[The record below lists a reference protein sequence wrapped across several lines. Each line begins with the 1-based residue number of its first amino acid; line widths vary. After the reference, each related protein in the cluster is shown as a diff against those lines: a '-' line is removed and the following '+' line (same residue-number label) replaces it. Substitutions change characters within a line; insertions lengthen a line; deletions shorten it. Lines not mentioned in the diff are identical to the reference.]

1 MNKKMIIMDIDG
13 VLADLEGRLVEH
25 LVACYGKDADI
36 NRNMYAI
43 EDRYADFPE
52 ILDAALSFVIDPN
65 CYYPLEPIMDGL
77 VFVERAISNG
87 YPVQFL
93 SSRPKSSLEFTVRW
107 LRKYLLNYDETLGAK
122 CLDGNK
128 ARVILKDYKVLIA
141 FVVEDRPDI
150 VAKLNEGGIL
160 AYSWA
165 QPWNMGIY
173 PAILH
178 DDEKFLIASDAGSKM
193 EDFWEKW
200 K

>member
-1 MNKKMIIMDIDG
+1 MEKLMIIMDIDG
-13 VLADLEGRLVEH
+13 VLANLEGRLVEH
-25 LVACYGKDADI
+25 LVSRYGKDAGI
-36 NRNMYAI
+36 NRDMYAL

-65 CYYPLEPIMDGL
+65 SYYPLEPMMDGL
-77 VFVERAISNG
+77 VFVEKAIANG

-93 SSRPKSSLEFTVRW
+93 SSRPKGAETFTVRW
-107 LRKYLLNYDETLGAK
+107 LRKHLLNYDETLGAK

-128 ARVILKDYKVLIA
+128 ARTILKDYKDLVA
-141 FVVEDRPDI
+141 FVVEDRPDT

-165 QPWNMGIY
+165 QPWNTGVY

-178 DDEKFLIASDAGSKM
+178 DDEKFLIASSAGAKT

-200 K
+200 A